1 MARNRSKNKSE
12 FGSYAAKPHCI
23 FRADT
28 RAGKPSIASTLSSK
42 AFVLLDNLIAQY
54 QGNNNGDLSAAK
66 KILTLYGWSQSNS
79 AIDKAKYELLAKG
92 FIQQTRQGGKNKA
105 SLYAVTWINIDEC
118 NDKLDVPPTSKSSNL
133 WKPENAQHID
143 KRWVKAWNKI
153 KPLPSIEG

>member
-23 FRADT
+23 FRADS
-28 RAGKPSIASTLSSK
+28 RAGKPSIASTLSPK

-54 QGNNNGDLSAAK
+54 KGDNNGDLTAAK
-66 KILTLYGWSQSNS
+66 KILILYGWSQSNS

-118 NDKLDVPPTSKSSNL
+118 NDKLDVAPTTSASHL
-133 WKPENAQHID
+133 WKAENFQHID
-143 KRWVKAWNKI
+143 QRWVDAWNKI
-153 KPLPSIEG
+153 KP